1 MWGLSL
7 SDVPLVAWY
16 IGVLVFLEGL
26 LSADNALVLALM
38 VRHLPKKER
47 RKVLRYG
54 IWGAIGF
61 RFVAVLMSS
70 MLLKFW
76 ICKVVG
82 GLYLLYLA
90 TSHFVWRGEGDAARS
105 APETE
110 IGTLES
116 GARSRGFWKIVTS
129 ITMADIAFSIDSIL
143 AAVAMADS
151 FPNRFGS
158 NWKLFIV
165 YVGGVLG
172 IITMRFV
179 VGYFV
184 ILLERFPGLAEGA
197 YVLVAWIGLKLVA
210 SGVHDALFASGVDE
224 SIFKW
229 FHIPEWLFWSVM
241 LLIAVISL
249 LVRPKSSPPEDRDMK
264 SSLDLFDPSIDGLGS
279 LDDASLSAVEAV
291 KTVPAKESG
300 AVDNGDRNEWDNGGS
315 DARDRDGSRDPH
327 RRAASDKFGDSRR

>member
-26 LSADNALVLALM
+26 LSADNALVLAIM

-47 RKVLRYG
+47 RRVLRYG

-61 RFVAVLMSS
+61 RFVAVSMSS
-70 MLLKFW
+70 VLLKFW

-90 TSHFVWRGEGDAARS
+90 VSHFLRLDDREGRVCPVAGGRESSETGAA
-105 APETE
+105 
-110 IGTLES
+110 
-116 GARSRGFWKIVTS
+116 SRDFWKTVTS

-151 FPNRFGS
+151 FPNRFGPT
-158 NWKLFIV
+158 WKLVIV
-165 YVGGVLG
+165 LVGGALG

-197 YVLVAWIGLKLVA
+197 YFLVAWIGVKLLA
-210 SGVHDALFASGVDE
+210 SGIHDALLANEVDE
-224 SIFKW
+224 SVLKW

-241 LLIAVISL
+241 LLIAVISF
-249 LVRPKSSPPEDRDMK
+249 LVKPRSNPPEDRDVK
-264 SSLDLFDPSIDGLGS
+264 ASLDFLDRESDDLGS
-279 LDDASLSAVEAV
+279 SSDGRLPAFGVGETVRPDQTRAQPKDDERW
-291 KTVPAKESG
+291 E
-300 AVDNGDRNEWDNGGS
+300 
-315 DARDRDGSRDPH
+315 RDG
-327 RRAASDKFGDSRR
+327 RAATGGEVSLDPPRTASSDNLGESRR

>member
-1 MWGLSL
+1 MGGLSL

-26 LSADNALVLALM
+26 LSADNALVLAVM

-47 RKVLRYG
+47 RRVLRWG
-54 IWGAIGF
+54 IWGALGF
-61 RFVAVLMSS
+61 RFIAVLMSS
-70 MLLKFW
+70 VLLKVW
-76 ICKVVG
+76 IFKVVG
-82 GLYLLYLA
+82 GIYLLYLA
-90 TSHFVWRGEGDAARS
+90 VSHFLWRREGDAQQHAVQNGTEVQQSAALSRS
-105 APETE
+105 
-110 IGTLES
+110 
-116 GARSRGFWKIVTS
+116 FWKTVTS

-184 ILLERFPGLAEGA
+184 ILLERFPGLSEGA
-197 YVLVAWIGLKLVA
+197 YALVAWIGVKLLV
-210 SGVHDALFASGVDE
+210 SGIHDGLLTNGTDE
-224 SIFKW
+224 SIQKW

-249 LVRPKSSPPEDRDMK
+249 LVKPRSSMPEDRDLTA
-264 SSLDLFDPSIDGLGS
+264 SLDLAD
-279 LDDASLSAVEAV
+279 
-291 KTVPAKESG
+291 
-300 AVDNGDRNEWDNGGS
+300 
-315 DARDRDGSRDPH
+315 
-327 RRAASDKFGDSRR
+327 

>member
-26 LSADNALVLALM
+26 LSADNALVLAVM

-47 RKVLRYG
+47 RRVLRWG
-54 IWGAIGF
+54 IWGALGF

-70 MLLKFW
+70 VLLKFW

-82 GLYLLYLA
+82 GVYLLYLA
-90 TSHFVWRGEGDAARS
+90 LSHFLQGHDEAAGATRIETVPPLTDVAFAVSESEATTPISGEGRTIHTRS
-105 APETE
+105 CPT
-110 IGTLES
+110 S
-116 GARSRGFWKIVTS
+116 RSFWKTVTS
-129 ITMADIAFSIDSIL
+129 VTMADIAFSIDSIL

-151 FPNRFGS
+151 FPNRFGP

-184 ILLERFPGLAEGA
+184 TLLERFPGLAQGA
-197 YVLVAWIGLKLVA
+197 YVLVAWIGVKLLA
-210 SGVHDALFASGVDE
+210 SGIHDALVGSQFDE
-224 SIFKW
+224 SVVKW
-229 FHIPEWLFWSVM
+229 FHIPEPVFWSVM
-241 LLIAVISL
+241 LLIAIVSL
-249 LVRPKSSPPEDRDMK
+249 LATPKSSPTTDGEMK
-264 SSLDLFDPSIDGLGS
+264 ANLDLLEDAANNVANS
-279 LDDASLSAVEAV
+279 DDSRSLSPETDEARQFN
-291 KTVPAKESG
+291 S
-300 AVDNGDRNEWDNGGS
+300 
-315 DARDRDGSRDPH
+315 
-327 RRAASDKFGDSRR
+327 

>member
-26 LSADNALVLALM
+26 LSADNALVLAIM
-38 VRHLPKKER
+38 VRHLPTKER
-47 RKVLRYG
+47 RRVLRYG

-70 MLLKFW
+70 VLLKFW

-90 TSHFVWRGEGDAARS
+90 ISHFLQLDDRDGKLSPVEGGRV
-105 APETE
+105 P
-110 IGTLES
+110 ES
-116 GARSRGFWKIVTS
+116 GAVTRGFWKTVTS

-151 FPNRFGS
+151 FPNRFGP
-158 NWKLFIV
+158 NWKLLIV

-184 ILLERFPGLAEGA
+184 VLLERFPGLAEGA
-197 YVLVAWIGLKLVA
+197 YFLVAWIGVK
-210 SGVHDALFASGVDE
+210 LFASGIHDALLGSGIDE
-224 SIFKW
+224 SILKW

-249 LVRPKSSPPEDRDMK
+249 LVKPKSHPPEDRDVK
-264 SSLDLFDPSIDGLGS
+264 ASLDFLDRGSDDLASSGDERLPAFGVDETVRPDQTGAQPKHDEHWERDGRAGAGGEGS
-279 LDDASLSAVEAV
+279 LDPPRTAS
-291 KTVPAKESG
+291 
-300 AVDNGDRNEWDNGGS
+300 S
-315 DARDRDGSRDPH
+315 DQLGE
-327 RRAASDKFGDSRR
+327 SRR

>member
-26 LSADNALVLALM
+26 LSADNALVLAIM

-47 RKVLRYG
+47 RRVLRYG

-61 RFVAVLMSS
+61 RFIAVLMSS
-70 MLLKFW
+70 ILLKFW
-76 ICKVVG
+76 ICKIVG

-90 TSHFVWRGEGDAARS
+90 TSHFLWPEDGDAKQTAVESQPATPEPAVVSRS
-105 APETE
+105 
-110 IGTLES
+110 
-116 GARSRGFWKIVTS
+116 FWKTVTS

-143 AAVAMADS
+143 AAVTMAGS
-151 FPNRFGS
+151 FPNRFGQ
-158 NWKLFIV
+158 NGKLFIV

-172 IITMRFV
+172 IITMRFF

-197 YVLVAWIGLKLVA
+197 YVLVAWIGVK
-210 SGVHDALFASGVDE
+210 LFASGIHDALVASKIDDE
-224 SIFKW
+224 VVKW
-229 FHIPEWLFWSVM
+229 FHIPESLFWSVM

-249 LVRPKSSPPEDRDMK
+249 LVRPRSSPPEEPDVNA
-264 SSLDLFDPSIDGLGS
+264 SLEVFDP
-279 LDDASLSAVEAV
+279 E
-291 KTVPAKESG
+291 T
-300 AVDNGDRNEWDNGGS
+300 
-315 DARDRDGSRDPH
+315 DGSGNVEDETVSAPGVDETVH
-327 RRAASDKFGDSRR
+327 